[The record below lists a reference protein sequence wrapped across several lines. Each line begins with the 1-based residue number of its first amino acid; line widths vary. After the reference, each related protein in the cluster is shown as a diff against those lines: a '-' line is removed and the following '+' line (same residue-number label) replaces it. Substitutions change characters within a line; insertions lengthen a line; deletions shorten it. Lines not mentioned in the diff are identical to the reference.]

1 MENQNSRLA
10 MTFIIGTDSYG
21 DTVFTTKSFQN
32 VKGEAADVDL
42 VQFVQ
47 SFVSLQSLELDSA
60 TRTNQYGII

>member
-1 MENQNSRLA
+1 MENQNSRLTI
-10 MTFIIGTDSYG
+10 TFIVGSDPYG
-21 DTVFTTKSFQN
+21 DPVFTTKSFQN

-60 TRTNQYGII
+60 TRTNQYGLI